1 MKSFIA
7 RFGSQITAVLS
18 GFDRLVLL
26 GTLLPLVW
34 KFGMFHFLERA
45 GVRLLDYK
53 PYVVST
59 SERLKAA
66 ALEDV
71 RRLGRPDTYL
81 ASSRSSKE
89 DLARKLLAEHP
100 VKEGL
105 VCAFRTIEPCMS
117 FEYHRSK
124 DLRERHG
131 STRVP
136 SIKDPVYGDRQ

>member
-7 RFGSQITAVLS
+7 RLGSKITAVVS
-18 GFDRLVLL
+18 GFDRLVFR

-34 KFGMFHFLERA
+34 KFGMVHFLERA
-45 GVRLLDYK
+45 GVRLLDFK

-71 RRLGRPDTYL
+71 RRLDRPDIYL

-105 VCAFRTIEPCMS
+105 ICAFRT
-117 FEYHRSK
+117 
-124 DLRERHG
+124 
-131 STRVP
+131 V
-136 SIKDPVYGDRQ
+136 